1 MKADNRYVVPYNP
14 RLLLEFDSHIN
25 VEMCGTVR
33 AVKYIFKYVFK
44 VCPQNILKIGSQGFD
59 KAIVEMAQNCEIP
72 DGSRT
77 GQPPDMT
84 MEGHL
89 LVPSGVHFTTSERE
103 VSGRKGDKN
112 IYRGSRGRHAR
123 SWPST
128 TYHCKLQ
135 ETSQL

>member
-1 MKADNRYVVPYNP
+1 VKADNRYVVPYNP

-44 VCPQNILKIGSQGFD
+44 VSLQYILKIGSQGFD

-103 VSGRKGDKN
+103 VSGRKGYEKHLQ
-112 IYRGSRGRHAR
+112 RLERTAR
-123 SWPST
+123 KELAEHDVP
-128 TYHCKLQ
+128 L
-135 ETSQL
+135 

>member
-1 MKADNRYVVPYNP
+1 M
-14 RLLLEFDSHIN
+14 S
-25 VEMCGTVR
+25 T
-33 AVKYIFKYVFK
+33 
-44 VCPQNILKIGSQGFD
+44 NILKIGSQGFD

-103 VSGRKGDKN
+103 VSGRKGCEKHLQ
-112 IYRGSRGRHAR
+112 RLERTAR
-123 SWPST
+123 KELAEHDVP
-128 TYHCKLQ
+128 L
-135 ETSQL
+135 